1 MKKETKLP
9 PNEVMRLLRPYW
21 TEPGGKAGFVAL
33 ILLLAAVLGG
43 AGMGAWY
50 SGFIKDFYDA
60 LEKRNAPDFWKLSAV
75 LLSVTAAMAVV
86 STFDTW
92 LRQWLQI
99 RWRRGLTDF
108 FVKRWLTDNA
118 YYRIE
123 RRQSADN
130 PDQRIA
136 EDVKIFV
143 EQTMTLGLSFLGTAG
158 TVVFMGVVL
167 WQAATPFV
175 VAGISI
181 PGYLFWIAVLF
192 GAFQVG
198 AVHWAGHRLA
208 SLTMKQQEAEADF
221 RFAMIQQ
228 REAAEQIAFYQG
240 AAVERQRLV
249 HFFDLIGLNWSHLMS
264 NFVRMNFVSQ
274 ALTTVGSLIPMYALA
289 PKLFAGEVTIG
300 TLMQSQGAF
309 LSVSMS
315 VAWFASSY
323 TQLITW
329 SAVTRRLIGLNRSID
344 EPEVSGVT
352 VSSGVQLEM
361 QISSL
366 TLELPKGNKLAA
378 IGNWT
383 LARGERW
390 LVRGS
395 SGVGKSTLLRAA
407 AGIWPYGSG
416 TVVVPANAKMMFLP
430 QKIYIPTGPLKEAL
444 CYPASVDTFD
454 DSICEQCLVACHLP
468 HLVDE
473 LHSVSRWN
481 HRLSGGEQ
489 QRIAFTRVLLARPD
503 FLFMDEATSALDNA
517 TEAALYELIHSSL
530 PNTAIVSVAHN
541 VTLERFHD
549 YVLDLKV
556 GEAAQQSML
565 KIAA

>member
-1 MKKETKLP
+1 MKKEPKLP
-9 PNEVMRLLRPYW
+9 PREVLRLLRPYW
-21 TEPGGKAGFVAL
+21 TGPGRKRGFLVL
-33 ILLLAAVLGG
+33 VLLLAAVLGG

-50 SGFIKDFYDA
+50 SGFIKEFYDA
-60 LEKRNAPDFWKLSAV
+60 LEKRDAAAFWKLSAI
-75 LLSVTAAMAVV
+75 LLSATAATAVV
-86 STFDTW
+86 STLDSW

-99 RWRRGLTDF
+99 HWRRGLTDF
-108 FVKRWLTDNA
+108 FVERWLADNN

-143 EQTMTLGLSFLGTAG
+143 EETMSLGLAFLGTVG

-167 WQAATPFV
+167 WQAATPFS
-175 VAGISI
+175 VAGVTI

-208 SLTMKQQEAEADF
+208 SLTMQQQAAEADF

-240 AAVERQRLV
+240 AGVERQRLG
-249 HFFDLIGLNWSHLMS
+249 HFFDLIGLNWSRLMS

-329 SAVTRRLIGLNRSID
+329 SAVTRRLIGLNLSID
-344 EPEVSGVT
+344 EPEACGVAVGT
-352 VSSGVQLEM
+352 AAQPGM
-361 QISSL
+361 RISAL
-366 TLELPKGNKLAA
+366 ALALPTGKKLAE

-383 LARGERW
+383 LGRAQRW
-390 LVRGS
+390 LVRGA

-416 TVVVPANAKMMFLP
+416 TVVLPADAKMMFLP
-430 QKIYIPTGPLKEAL
+430 QKSYIPTGTLKEAL
-444 CYPASVDTFD
+444 CYPASADTVDD
-454 DSICEQCLVACHLP
+454 GACERSLVACRLP
-468 HLVDE
+468 HLAGE
-473 LHSVSRWN
+473 LHSVSRWS

-489 QRIAFTRVLLARPD
+489 QRIAFARVLLARPD

-517 TEAALYELIHSSL
+517 TESALYELIHESL
-530 PNTAIVSVAHN
+530 PDTTIVSVAHN

-549 YVLDLKV
+549 QVLELKA
-556 GEAAQQSML
+556 GQPAQQSML
-565 KIAA
+565 KAAA